1 MVAWICLKHKRISTF
16 FFQLGTMF
24 HPTGCDTSANQMRD
38 PISDQIRRDF
48 SSECDILPTGC
59 DIHCQPGAIGRALG
73 GP

>member
-24 HPTGCDTSANQMRD
+24 HPTGCDTPANQMRD

-48 SSECDILPTGC
+48 QASAIFF
-59 DIHCQPGAIGRALG
+59 QPDAIFTANQVR
-73 GP
+73 